1 MTGKKRTYIVG
12 FSGILLMIALSF
24 WAFGRDRMAKSTFI
38 TAKVQR
44 ASISNTISAT
54 GTLEALRTVQI
65 GSQVSGQVSALY
77 ADYNA
82 VVKKGQLLAAL
93 DPRPAASQ
101 VTTAQAHVAAS
112 DAQVHSAEADLLNQ
126 QASVA
131 QAEANVRIAE
141 VALQNAKLMFE
152 RAQELDSHGL
162 VSKNDFDTAKTNF
175 DSSDAKL
182 QQAQAALQQ
191 AQTMIRSRQASIDSA
206 KANVVASKAD
216 FERSQINMDM
226 TKVYSPVDGVVISRN
241 VDVGQTVAAS
251 LQAPVLFTIAND
263 LTQMQVKASVD
274 EADIGKLNDNAN
286 VRFTV
291 DAYPNDVFRGKI
303 AEIRL
308 EPQTVQ
314 NVVTYSVIIGVAN
327 PEMKLR
333 PGMTANLTITV
344 DSKDNVLTVPNA
356 AFRFTPDGA
365 AGQAGQAGQAQGRH
379 GSTIWIL
386 DENGQPQPKT
396 VRTGISDGSR
406 TEIVADDIAEGADVV
421 TGDLSK
427 KPAAANSSAGQ
438 RQGGG
443 LSFGMPGIGGAG
455 GIGGG
460 PRGGG
465 R

>member
-1 MTGKKRTYIVG
+1 MAGRKRTSIIAIVG
-12 FSGILLMIALSF
+12 IVLLTALSF
-24 WAFGRDRMAKSTFI
+24 WALGRDRMTKSSFI

-44 ASISNTISAT
+44 VSISSTISAT
-54 GTLEALRTVQI
+54 GTLEALTTVQV
-65 GSQVSGQVSALY
+65 GSQVSGQVAALF

-82 VVKKGQLLAAL
+82 HVKKGQLLATL

-101 VTTAQAHVAAS
+101 VTTAKAHVAAS
-112 DAQVHSAEADLLNQ
+112 AAQVHSAEADLLNQ
-126 QASVA
+126 QAGVA

-141 VALQNAKLMFE
+141 VALQSAKLAYE
-152 RAQELDSHGL
+152 RAQQLEKNGL
-162 VSKNDFDTAKTNF
+162 VSKNDFDTAKTNY
-175 DSSDAKL
+175 DSADAKL

-191 AQTMIRSRQASIDSA
+191 AQTMIRARQASIDAA
-206 KANVVASKAD
+206 KANVVASQAD
-216 FERSQINMDM
+216 LERTQINMDM
-226 TKVYSPVDGVVISRN
+226 TKIYSPVDGVVISRN

-274 EADIGKLNDNAN
+274 EADIGKLNQNAN

-291 DAYPNDVFRGKI
+291 DAYPNDLFRGRI

-314 NVVTYSVIIGVAN
+314 NVVTYSVIIGVSN

-344 DSKDNVLTVPNA
+344 DSKSNVLAVPNT
-356 AFRFTPDGA
+356 AFRFTPDSA
-365 AGQAGQAGQAQGRH
+365 AGASGPTQAQAQPQGRRD

-386 DENGQPQPKT
+386 DESGQPQART
-396 VRTGISDGSR
+396 VHTGISDGSR
-406 TEIVADDIAEGADVV
+406 TEIISDEIEEGMPIII
-421 TGDLSK
+421 GDSSK
-427 KPAAANSSAGQ
+427 KTSSANANQNQ
-438 RQGGG
+438 RPGALPFAMPGGG
-443 LSFGMPGIGGAG
+443 F
-455 GIGGG
+455 GGG
-460 PRGGG
+460 RGGG

>member
-1 MTGKKRTYIVG
+1 MTGRKRTYIVG
-12 FSGILLMIALSF
+12 ISGILLIIALSL
-24 WAFGRDRMAKSTFI
+24 WALGRDRVTKSSYL

-44 ASISNTISAT
+44 TSISNTISAT

-65 GSQVSGQVSALY
+65 GSQVSGQVAALY

-82 VVKKGQLLAAL
+82 TVKKGQLLATL
-93 DPRPAASQ
+93 DARPAASQ
-101 VTTAQAHVAAS
+101 VTTAQAHVEAS
-112 DAQVHSAEADLLNQ
+112 AAQVSSAEADLANQ
-126 QASVA
+126 QANVS
-131 QAEANVRIAE
+131 QAEANVRIAD
-141 VALQNAKLMFE
+141 VALQNAKLMYE
-152 RAQELDSHGL
+152 RAQDLERNGL
-162 VSKNDFDTAKTNF
+162 VSKNDYDTAKTNL

-191 AQTMIRSRQASIDSA
+191 AQTLIRSRQASIISA
-206 KANVVASKAD
+206 KANVSASKAD
-216 FERSQINMDM
+216 LERSQLGMEM
-226 TKVYSPVDGVVISRN
+226 TKIYSPVDGVVISRN

-274 EADIGKLNDNAN
+274 EADIGKLNNDAN

-303 AEIRL
+303 SEIRL

-344 DSKDNVLTVPNA
+344 DSKNNVLAVPNA
-356 AFRFTPDGA
+356 AFRFTPDSATASSTQG
-365 AGQAGQAGQAQGRH
+365 QGRRNN
-379 GSTIWIL
+379 TIWIL
-386 DENGQPQPKT
+386 GEDGQPEAKT
-396 VRTGISDGSR
+396 VRTGITDGTR
-406 TEIVADDIAEGADVV
+406 TEITGDDIGEGMLVITAD
-421 TGDLSK
+421 TSK
-427 KPAAANSSAGQ
+427 KAPANPNTGQ

-443 LSFGMPGIGGAG
+443 LNFGVPGVGGFG
-455 GIGGG
+455 GQ
-460 PRGGG
+460 RGGG

>member
-1 MTGKKRTYIVG
+1 MTGRKRTYIVG
-12 FSGILLMIALSF
+12 ISGIVLIVVLSLWAL
-24 WAFGRDRMAKSTFI
+24 GRDRATKSSFI
-38 TAKVQR
+38 TSKVQR
-44 ASISNTISAT
+44 TSISNTISAT

-65 GSQVSGQVSALY
+65 GSQVSGQVAALY

-82 VVKKGQLLAAL
+82 TVKKGQLLATL
-93 DPRPAASQ
+93 DARPAASQ

-112 DAQVHSAEADLLNQ
+112 AAQVNSAEADLANQ
-126 QASVA
+126 QANVA

-141 VALQNAKLMFE
+141 VALQNAKLMYE
-152 RAQELDSHGL
+152 RAQELESKGL
-162 VSKNDFDTAKTNF
+162 VSKNDYDTAKTNL

-191 AQTMIRSRQASIDSA
+191 AQTMIRSRQASIAAA
-206 KANVVASKAD
+206 KANVTASRAD
-216 FERSQINMDM
+216 LERSQLGMEM
-226 TKVYSPVDGVVISRN
+226 TKIYSPVDGVVISRN

-274 EADIGKLNDNAN
+274 EADIGKLNNDAN

-291 DAYPNDVFRGKI
+291 DAYPNDFFRGKI
-303 AEIRL
+303 SEIRL

-344 DSKDNVLTVPNA
+344 DSKSDVLAVPNA
-356 AFRFTPDGA
+356 AFRFTPESA
-365 AGQAGQAGQAQGRH
+365 TAPNGQAQNRRNN
-379 GSTIWIL
+379 TIWIL
-386 DENGQPQPKT
+386 DEDGQPQART
-396 VRTGISDGSR
+396 VHTGITDGTR
-406 TEIVADDIAEGADVV
+406 TEITGEGIAEGMAVITAD
-421 TGDLSK
+421 TSK
-427 KPAAANSSAGQ
+427 KTAATPNTGQ

-443 LSFGMPGIGGAG
+443 MNFGMPGVGGF
-455 GIGGG
+455 G

>member
-1 MTGKKRTYIVG
+1 MTARKRTYLIG
-12 FSGILLMIALSF
+12 ISGILLIIALSL
-24 WAFGRDRMAKSTFI
+24 WALGRDRATKGNYI

-44 ASISNTISAT
+44 TSISNTISAT

-65 GSQVSGQVSALY
+65 GSQVSGQVAALY

-82 VVKKGQLLAAL
+82 VVKKGQLLATL
-93 DPRPAASQ
+93 DARPAASQ
-101 VTTAQAHVAAS
+101 VTTAAAHVSAS
-112 DAQVHSAEADLLNQ
+112 DAQVHSAEADLANQ
-126 QASVA
+126 QANVA
-131 QAEANVRIAE
+131 EAEANVKIAD
-141 VALQNAKLMFE
+141 VAVQSTKLLYE
-152 RAQELDSHGL
+152 RAQELDRNGL
-162 VSKNDFDTAKTNF
+162 VSKNDLDTAKTNY
-175 DSSDAKL
+175 DSAQAKL

-191 AQTMIRSRQASIDSA
+191 AKSMVGSRQASIDSA
-206 KANVVASKAD
+206 KANVVASRAD
-216 FERSQINMDM
+216 LERSQINMDM
-226 TKVYSPVDGVVISRN
+226 TKIYSPIDGVVISRN

-251 LQAPVLFTIAND
+251 LQAPILFTIAND

-274 EADIGKLNDNAN
+274 EADIGKLSDDAN

-291 DAYPNDVFRGKI
+291 DAFPNDVFRGKI

-344 DSKDNVLTVPNA
+344 DSKNDVLAVPNA
-356 AFRFTPDGA
+356 ALRFTPDGA
-365 AGQAGQAGQAQGRH
+365 AAQGLSQGRR

-386 DENGQPQPKT
+386 DDNGQLQAKA
-396 VRTGISDGSR
+396 VKTGISDGSK
-406 TEIVADDIAEGADVV
+406 TEIIADDIEEGTPVI

-427 KPAAANSSAGQ
+427 KPAATTSNGGQ

-443 LSFGMPGIGGAG
+443 LNFGVPGV
-455 GIGGG
+455 GGG
-460 PRGGG
+460 FGRGGV